1 MNAIQLSKIWL
12 CNIFS
17 HLSRDTSVFNT
28 ESRGFN
34 FNQNA
39 FKVRSSDETLWLPD
53 NTDGLPQY
61 YIVNFFRHLPK
72 SNLQIVAEVISIRD
86 LCVEMCGLLSH
97 YLWGILSD
105 YSFRA
110 VVQVHIVCFD

>member
-1 MNAIQLSKIWL
+1 M
-12 CNIFS
+12 
-17 HLSRDTSVFNT
+17 FNT

-39 FKVRSSDETLWLPD
+39 FKLRSSDETLWLPD
-53 NTDGLPQY
+53 NTDGLPQH
-61 YIVNFFRHLPK
+61 YIVNSFRHLPK
-72 SNLQIVAEVISIRD
+72 CNLQIVAEVISIRD
-86 LCVEMCGLLSH
+86 EMCANEH

-110 VVQVHIVCFD
+110 VVQVHLVCFD